1 MMRLVPPVA
10 VPYGALRVA
19 AAAFGL
25 DARSVSSFARSLA
38 RSSGATYVALY
49 GSGRATLSSF
59 LEATR
64 RSDRDEV
71 VLPAYTCW
79 SLPASVVRVGLRVRL
94 IDVDP
99 RTLVADLEAIRRVP
113 LDRVAAIVLPH
124 AFAYC
129 GEVRA
134 ALAEVAHRDPEVL
147 RIEDAAQAWPVDLSP
162 AADALLLS
170 FARGKPLPLGG
181 GGALLRNSAVPNVM
195 QSGSRGGWTAA
206 FALTATA
213 LLARPAVY
221 RIPRAFP
228 FLGIG
233 TTVYDPG
240 FDVNTPFLRWQA
252 SLGLRLLPFLP
263 EWNAARTRH
272 ATAILAGLGEA
283 RGWAVPLPAR
293 GEAPIRL
300 PLLAPSAEGRIR
312 AVAAFERRGISAATM
327 YPAPLGSIPALRPH
341 LANPGDP
348 MPGAAEIASR
358 LFTLPVY
365 PTLSTKDVEH
375 IARAL
380 GQIVA
385 EIV

>member
-10 VPYGALRVA
+10 VPFGAMRVA
-19 AAAFGL
+19 ATVFAF
-25 DARSVSSFARSLA
+25 DSRSVSHFAQSLA
-38 RSSGATYVALY
+38 SSSGATLVALY
-49 GSGRATLSSF
+49 GSGRAALSSL
-59 LEATR
+59 LEPTR

-79 SLPASVVRVGLRVRL
+79 SVPAAVVRAGMRVRL
-94 IDVDP
+94 IAVAP
-99 RTLVADLEAIRRVP
+99 RTLVADREASRSVP

-129 GEVRA
+129 GEVRN
-134 ALAEVAHRDPEVL
+134 ALAEVAFRDPDVL
-147 RIEDAAQAWPVDLSP
+147 RIEDAAQAWPVDVSL
-162 AADALLLS
+162 AADALILS

-181 GGALLRNSAVPNVM
+181 GGALLHRSTTPQEA
-195 QSGSRGGWTAA
+195 TAA
-206 FALTATA
+206 SPVGLGSALALTAAA

-233 TTVYDPG
+233 TTVYDPD

-252 SLGLRLLPFLP
+252 SLGLRLLPLLP

-272 ATAILAGLGEA
+272 ATAIRAGLGEA

-300 PLLAPSAEGRIR
+300 PLLAPSAEGRVR
-312 AVAAFERRGISAATM
+312 AVAAFERQGISAATM

-348 MPGAAEIASR
+348 MPGADEIASR

-365 PTLSTKDVEH
+365 PTLSVKDVEH
-375 IARAL
+375 IARTL
-380 GQIVA
+380 EHVVA
-385 EIV
+385 EIA